1 MTNRLR
7 ARPFQLAAAVAVA
20 ALAAS
25 AAPAIAATVHHP
37 PTAVRA
43 VRGATPGVRALTGA
57 LPDGATY
64 RIEVPARWNRTLF
77 LYSHGYVAPGSPNP
91 AQDAGDPLTAGWL
104 LSHGYALAGSSYA
117 STGWAAEQALPDQ
130 IATLGVFDRR
140 VGRPRQTIAWGPSL
154 GGMITAGLI
163 QAYPGRF
170 SAALPMCGTLAGAVA
185 TWNTYLDAG
194 FAVKTLLAPSVQVA
208 HIADA
213 TANVAAAERAAAAAQ
228 RSASGRA
235 RLSLAAALADLP
247 GWFTPLSPEPR
258 RTDYAGQEANQY
270 LALSQLELPLTFW
283 LRAELESRAGG
294 NPSWNTGVDYAAD
307 LARSADA
314 TEVAALYRAAHL
326 SLAADLAALDGAAR
340 IAADHRAVQYLTR
353 NITFTGQLG
362 VPVLTMQTT
371 GDPNVVPEGDQA
383 YLSIVTRAGD
393 AALLRETFIERA
405 GHCAFTPA
413 ETIAAVQALLHRLNS
428 GRWDAA
434 ALTPGALNASAAAL
448 GPAYNAVPGATTP
461 TPVPAAFAR
470 YRPAPFPRPY
480 SQPIG

>member
-1 MTNRLR
+1 MANHFR
-7 ARPFQLAAAVAVA
+7 AKPFQLAAAVAVA

-37 PTAVRA
+37 PMAVRA
-43 VRGATPGVRALTGA
+43 VRGAAPGVRALTGA
-57 LPDGATY
+57 LPDGAAY

-104 LSHGYALAGSSYA
+104 LSQGYALAGSSYA
-117 STGWAAEQALPDQ
+117 GTGWAVEQALPDQ

-140 VGRPRQTIAWGPSL
+140 VGRPRQTIAWGHSL

-163 QAYPGRF
+163 QAYPGKF
-170 SAALPMCGTLAGAVA
+170 SAALPMCGVLAGGVA

-213 TANVAAAERAAAAAQ
+213 TANLAAAERAAAAAQ

-258 RTDYAGQEANQY
+258 RSDYAGQEANQY
-270 LALSQLELPLTFW
+270 LALSQLALPLTLD

-307 LARSADA
+307 LSHSADA
-314 TEVAALYRAAHL
+314 TEVATLYRAAHL
-326 SLAADLAALDGAAR
+326 SLAADLAALDDAAR
-340 IAADHRAVQYLTR
+340 IGADPGAVRYLTR
-353 NITFTGQLG
+353 NVSFTGRLG

-371 GDPNVVPEGDQA
+371 GDPNVVPESDQA
-383 YLSIVTRAGD
+383 YLDAVTKAGD
-393 AALLRETFIERA
+393 AGLLRETFVQRA
-405 GHCAFTPA
+405 GHCEFTPA
-413 ETIAAVQALLHRLNS
+413 ETIAAVRVLLHRLRS

-434 ALTPGALNASAAAL
+434 ALTAGALNADAATL
-448 GPAYNAVPGATTP
+448 GPAYNVVFDGTNLTP
-461 TPVPAAFAR
+461 TAAAYVR
-470 YRPAPFPRPY
+470 YRPGPYLRPY
-480 SQPIG
+480 SQPIS